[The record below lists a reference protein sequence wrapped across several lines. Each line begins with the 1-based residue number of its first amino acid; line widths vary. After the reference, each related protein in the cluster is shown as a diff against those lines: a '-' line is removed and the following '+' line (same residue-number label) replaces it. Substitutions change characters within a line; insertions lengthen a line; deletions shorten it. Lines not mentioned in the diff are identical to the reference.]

1 MLRVALGVLLCLGT
15 VAEVASAQSL
25 TQSPFVVGQPVS
37 LAITG
42 AQPGDTVALFAGFSG
57 LGAGPCV
64 PQYNACFALNLPWTV
79 LFVLPADA
87 QGSVAVSGV
96 LPSALPLVPV
106 FTQAAV
112 LHGATLTPTQAL
124 ATMIEPVSV
133 LSDDFESPTLAASWT
148 VHNGALMTHAL
159 QGGALELEPIQTGP
173 TSIWF
178 NDHEGPA
185 VLKPITGDF
194 DVRATVHVFDP
205 AAPNQVR
212 RRDAAR
218 RPAVPGGQRSLA
230 RTEDRA
236 AERMDRLGIHTAN
249 LGLPGAGGRP
259 REDILKLARH
269 IAEEAAAHRRQRRLP
284 HGRQRHRA
292 GRRDDA
298 EAGIPIEVCAFIGS
312 SYIRQYAEDW
322 TLDRMLQNTREA
334 LTFAQKHNLPVMYVT
349 EDTTRARPETSRRS
363 TRLAIELGA
372 RACASATPSATRRP
386 QGTRAW

>member
-42 AQPGDTVALFAGFSG
+42 AQPGDTVALFAGFNG

-205 AAPNQVR
+205 AAPNQPPAPFYRLAGLV
-212 RRDAAR
+212 AR
-218 RPAVPGGQRSLA
+218 SPLNA
-230 RTEDRA
+230 
-236 AERMDRLGIHTAN
+236 
-249 LGLPGAGGRP
+249 PGALDWVHVAIGGGDGVVPFAFEDKTTNDSVSDYVLHPGAAMDSELRIVRQGATFTLFARP
-259 REDILKLARH
+259 VGALQWQLLRSHVRPD
-269 IAEEAAAHRRQRRLP
+269 LP
-284 HGRQRHRA
+284 ATLEVGPMTYSLNA
-292 GRRDDA
+292 P
-298 EAGIPIEVCAFIGS
+298 AGI
-312 SYIRQYAEDW
+312 
-322 TLDRMLQNTREA
+322 
-334 LTFAQKHNLPVMYVT
+334 
-349 EDTTRARPETSRRS
+349 RARFEDFTVGP
-363 TRLAIELGA
+363 
-372 RACASATPSATRRP
+372 
-386 QGTRAW
+386 